1 MLIINIH
8 TSLATCREDG
18 ECMGG
23 GGGRGGGRER
33 DNCVVVDKMDKG
45 TPVVIFSFIVT

>member
-18 ECMGG
+18 ECMEGG
-23 GGGRGGGRER
+23 EGVGGRG
-33 DNCVVVDKMDKG
+33 
-45 TPVVIFSFIVT
+45 IIA